1 MDIAGIFRPALD
13 KITSSIASTANYR
26 TIVTRVLSFPGSIN
40 DRTSLLLDPELGPA
54 PAAEDPARPPLAHEA
69 APAPAPATA
78 TVVHTFDI
86 EAAAPLQAIT
96 FAAAGDERGQEPAT
110 RDAESKR
117 VAKTVHTVCLF
128 VASASLV
135 LFVNLP
141 GKDAA
146 PSNPAG
152 VAAAAAP
159 EVAAAGER
167 GAALYSA
174 DLVFISLGFFSS
186 LGLSMFSIVARPG
199 GEAAAV
205 ARVQKW
211 GMVAAVASVIVAFT
225 LRMAMM
231 LPAASL

>member
-1 MDIAGIFRPALD
+1 MDFDIAGMFRPALD

-26 TIVTRVLSFPGSIN
+26 TIVTRVLSFPGSFN
-40 DRTSLLLDPELGPA
+40 DRTRLLLDPELGPA
-54 PAAEDPARPPLAHEA
+54 PVAEDPARLPLAHEE
-69 APAPAPATA
+69 APAPATA

-96 FAAAGDERGQEPAT
+96 SAAAGDERGQEPAT

-128 VASASLV
+128 VASVSLV

-159 EVAAAGER
+159 AVAAAGER

-174 DLVFISLGFFSS
+174 DLVLISLGFFSS

-211 GMVAAVASVIVAFT
+211 GMVAAVASVIMAFT